1 MGLVGGDNNIFDMKE
16 RQVLSNIWVFKDLE
30 CFCSN
35 LYQRLHTLLPFGK
48 SI

>member
-16 RQVLSNIWVFKDLE
+16 RQVFSNIWVFKDLE